1 MKNGYTG
8 NRLNIISNAKPKTGK
23 WNLWLTLRFLRKQ
36 KLRTA
41 AILCG
46 MLFSGFL
53 LTAFGSLGYDFW
65 RQVHSGA
72 DGAAEYDSTQ
82 QILILLIAV
91 LLLLVTSCTGILLRN
106 LFSLIFSQRWRSLTR
121 LISLGADFRDIFHME
136 VMGIILLFLAAVP
149 LGCGL
154 AVLMGNRMGIRH
166 EAPFWMMGGVM
177 LWSFLVSC
185 ICGIKPLTAA
195 SRRQEGKGP
204 HPGKSRRKKKVHGK
218 KTRPRFGFLWYVTGR
233 YHHASRGQYLRIT
246 VSVIAAILL
255 YVPVGYLI
263 DTNISVQRSGL
274 YERYG
279 IQYNCSPQ
287 NQEELETALQEYRRL
302 ADCDAGGSMVCI
314 SLNTRAGI
322 KTDAI
327 SGELRDALKEAGWK
341 EAGWEENEGTGD
353 GNAPNNQEESDGNNG
368 RSGQDSD
375 ERSRESGGDAR
386 ADAGSRKEEQVL
398 TVDAAILFVDEE
410 TYEQCLQISQEDDE
424 TFEKYLQGV
433 GIEESTTQDRR
444 EAVSAIL
451 LNRYTN
457 RSRWLETGDVFF
469 QETPLLADGA
479 AGSDVKAYYDFVNE
493 YESDTTKYIAPDVII
508 DEIPEG
514 IDFTGNLS
522 LILPLSS
529 MGNIRPSDIRYG
541 MFQVCGKFEDGF
553 RVGFED
559 EGMDGLGG
567 RHEAGYESELSEKGE
582 ALFHL
587 LEKQL
592 GEKSLGHL
600 IYTRKV
606 LQEWYD
612 SMEGIHRAMN
622 AICLT
627 LFSMAVLNIFSMMI
641 FQYMERKRGLAIL
654 WSAGQ
659 SPGGLFRLL
668 ILENIT
674 HFLIGILTGV
684 PLSALLCYYIYSVFR
699 QAWQVT
705 FVLPIRQIALIS
717 LSALVVSAVAL
728 LLDGIL
734 LRHQNFLADIMEEG
748 HSV

>member
-1 MKNGYTG
+1 MKNGYAG
-8 NRLNIISNAKPKTGK
+8 NRLNISGNPKPKTGK

-65 RQVHSGA
+65 RRVHSGA

-106 LFSLIFSQRWRSLTR
+106 LFSLTFSQRWRSLTR

-136 VMGIILLFLAAVP
+136 IMGIILLFLAAVP
-149 LGCGL
+149 VGCGL
-154 AVLMGNRMGIRH
+154 AVLLGNRMGIRH
-166 EAPFWMMGGVM
+166 EAPFWMTGGVM
-177 LWSFLVSC
+177 LWSFLVAC

-204 HPGKSRRKKKVHGK
+204 HPGKSCGKKKVHGK
-218 KTRPRFGFLWYVTGR
+218 RTRPRFGFLWYVAGR
-233 YHHASRGQYLRIT
+233 YHHASRGQCLRIT

-263 DTNISVQRSGL
+263 DTNISVQQSGL

-279 IQYNCSPQ
+279 IQYNCGPQ
-287 NQEELETALQEYRRL
+287 NQEELEVALQEYRRL
-302 ADCDAGGSMVCI
+302 ADCDAGGSMVCV
-314 SLNTRAGI
+314 SLNTRACI

-353 GNAPNNQEESDGNNG
+353 GDAQNNQEESDGNSG

-375 ERSRESGGDAR
+375 ERSRERGGDAR
-386 ADAGSRKEEQVL
+386 TDAGSRKEEQVL

-410 TYEQCLQISQEDDE
+410 TYEQCLQISHKDDE
-424 TFEKYLQGV
+424 TFEKYPQGV

-444 EAVSAIL
+444 EAASAIL

-457 RSRWLETGDVFF
+457 RSRWSETGDVFF

-479 AGSDVKAYYDFVNE
+479 VGSNVKAYYDFVNE
-493 YESDTTKYIAPDVII
+493 YEPDTTKYIAPDVII
-508 DEIPEG
+508 HEIPEG

-529 MGNIRPSDIRYG
+529 MRNICPSDIRYG
-541 MFQVCGKFEDGF
+541 MFQVCGKFEDGL
-553 RVGFED
+553 REGF
-559 EGMDGLGG
+559 
-567 RHEAGYESELSEKGE
+567 GE

-600 IYTRKV
+600 TYTRKV
-606 LQEWYD
+606 LREWYD

-659 SPGGLFRLL
+659 SLGGLFRLL

-705 FVLPIRQIALIS
+705 FALPIRQIALIS
-717 LSALVVSAVAL
+717 LAALVVSAVAL

-734 LRHQNFLADIMEEG
+734 LRHQDFLADIMEERYSMEDG